1 MQETFIPGKRSLR
14 LITLII
20 AGETVFFLPFVL
32 ARIFRPT
39 LLAVFNITNT
49 ELGTYFS
56 VYGVV
61 AMISYAFG
69 GTLADRFPARNL
81 MAIALWL
88 TSVGGFFM
96 AFLPSSI
103 IMKLIYGLYGFTS
116 IFLFWA
122 AMIRATREWGGSN
135 AQGKAFGWLEGGRGA
150 TAAILGTLAFL
161 LFSQSSEEAANAVSG
176 VEGFQ
181 PFQIVILSVSVFTLF
196 SGFLV
201 WFVIPVSSE
210 NTFEKQNVFDKD
222 KIKKLLRLPKM
233 WMLAVMIVC
242 AYVGYKITDDYS
254 LFAKEVLGYSDVEA
268 AGVGTA
274 ALWMRALV
282 AILAG
287 FIADRLNMVNLI
299 SASYGIALTGGLLIG
314 FGFLDQITFVL
325 ILNLVMTMIG
335 VYGVRALYFS
345 ILKEAKI
352 PLALTGTA
360 VGIISFV
367 GYTPDVFMSPWMGY
381 LLDNNPGITGHQ
393 YLFMVLASFSG
404 VGLLTSLAF
413 GWTDKSESE

>member
-1 MQETFIPGKRSLR
+1 MHETNINKNRSLR

-39 LLAVFNITNT
+39 LLAVFEITNT

-88 TSVGGFFM
+88 TSIGGFFM
-96 AFLPSSI
+96 AFLPNST
-103 IMKLIYGLYGFTS
+103 IMKFIYGLYGFTS

-122 AMIRATREWGGSN
+122 AMIRATREWGGTN
-135 AQGKAFGWLEGGRGA
+135 FQGRAFGFLEGGRGA

-161 LFSQSSEEAANAVSG
+161 LFSQSTEEAANSVSG
-176 VEGFQ
+176 AEGFQ
-181 PFQIVILSVSVFTLF
+181 PFQIVILLVSVFTLL

-201 WFVIPVSSE
+201 WIVIPVSSASS
-210 NTFEKQNVFDKD
+210 EKQKVFDRQ

-233 WMLAVMIVC
+233 WMLAIMIVC

-254 LFAKEVLGYSDVEA
+254 LFAKEVLGYTDVES

-287 FIADRLNMVNLI
+287 FIADRLNKVNLI
-299 SASYGIALTGGLLIG
+299 SACYGLAVIGGLLIG
-314 FGFLDQITFVL
+314 FGVLDQIAIIL

-345 ILKEAKI
+345 ILKEARI
-352 PLALTGTA
+352 SLALTGTA
-360 VGIISFV
+360 VGIVSFV

-381 LLDNNPGITGHQ
+381 LLDNNPGATGHQ
-393 YLFMVLASFSG
+393 YVFIVLASFAG
-404 VGLLTSLAF
+404 LGLLSSLAF
-413 GWTDKSESE
+413 GWNTKRKSE